1 MPQSGAA
8 RLRAM
13 MRSGRMVVAPGAS
26 DPFTARLIERAGF
39 AALYLGGNALGLSFA
54 KGQPL
59 ITLTETVDH
68 AAQIVRTSDL
78 PLIVDAGAGFG
89 SPVHVYRTVREIE
102 STGAAALHIDDQ
114 PYPKRPDYHRG
125 DGGLAS
131 VDEMVARLSV
141 AAAARRDPDFAV
153 IARTDALRVTGSL
166 DEAIARGKVY
176 AETGIDA
183 LMILDLAPEQV
194 PTVRAAL
201 PGLPQVWI
209 GGVVP
214 PVPNVR
220 ELGESGFGIAVYPFN
235 TIAAIA
241 VAVSDLWAEFA
252 KTGDIAQSDALLL
265 RMRGELSEIAGMPVY
280 WKLGDELTKRGKS
293 GKP

>member
-1 MPQSGAA
+1 
-8 RLRAM
+8 
-13 MRSGRMVVAPGAS
+13 MVVAPGAN

-59 ITLTETVDH
+59 ITLTETVDQ
-68 AAQIVRTSDL
+68 AAKIVRTSDL

-89 SPVHVYRTVREIE
+89 SPVHVHRTVREIE

-125 DGGLAS
+125 DGGLAA
-131 VDEMVARLSV
+131 VNEMVARLSV
-141 AAAARRDPDFAV
+141 AVTARRDPDFV
-153 IARTDALRVTGSL
+153 IIARTDALRVTGSL
-166 DEAIARGKVY
+166 DEAIARGKLY

-194 PTVRAAL
+194 VAVRAAL
-201 PGLPQVWI
+201 PGVPQVWI

-220 ELGESGFGIAVYPFN
+220 DLEASGFGIAVYPFN

-241 VAVSDLWAEFA
+241 VAVSDLWSELA
-252 KTGDIAQSDALLL
+252 KTGNIVQADELLL

-280 WKLGDELTKRGKS
+280 WKLGDELAKRGKS
-293 GKP
+293 G

>member
-1 MPQSGAA
+1 MLQSGAA

-13 MRSGRMVVAPGAS
+13 MRSGRMVVAPGAN

-59 ITLTETVDH
+59 ITLTETVDQ
-68 AAQIVRTSDL
+68 AAKIVRTSDL

-89 SPVHVYRTVREIE
+89 SPVHVHRTVREIE

-125 DGGLAS
+125 DGGLAA
-131 VDEMVARLSV
+131 VNEMVARLSV
-141 AAAARRDPDFAV
+141 AVTARRDPDFV
-153 IARTDALRVTGSL
+153 IIARTDALRVTGSL
-166 DEAIARGKVY
+166 DEAIARGKLY

-194 PTVRAAL
+194 VAVRAAL
-201 PGLPQVWI
+201 PGVPQVWI

-220 ELGESGFGIAVYPFN
+220 DLEASGFGIAVYPFN

-241 VAVSDLWAEFA
+241 VAVSDLWSELA
-252 KTGDIAQSDALLL
+252 KTGNIVQADELLL

-280 WKLGDELTKRGKS
+280 WKLGDELAKRGKS
-293 GKP
+293 G